1 MNKKVSDSIRFLLA
15 EYKRLRQKKEKMQLT
30 LSEKET
36 LKNLLK
42 FLGKNK

>member
-15 EYKRLRQKKEKMQLT
+15 EYERLREKKEKMQLT
-30 LSEKET
+30 QLEEET